1 MCCQEKIS
9 LSLAPSRLS
18 IKLVLGVEVVNVNV
32 IRLTSSSEL
41 GSLEDLN
48 PVKRMT
54 VSDIRSL
61 RRKAHAQTKMQ
72 FSIARAIA
80 NAIAYLKNTV
90 NEMIAQRKMDV
101 ICRSDARCLKS
112 RNRKYTAV

>member
-1 MCCQEKIS
+1 
-9 LSLAPSRLS
+9 
-18 IKLVLGVEVVNVNV
+18 VNV

-54 VSDIRSL
+54 VADIRSL

-90 NEMIAQRKMDV
+90 NEMIAQRNINSINRID
-101 ICRSDARCLKS
+101 DRCLKNEDHS
-112 RNRKYTAV
+112 YTAV